1 MAKLKIF
8 EIDPMLEGVQG
19 QIWDRVNGYE
29 WWKEELAKNE
39 GGLEKFADGHKIY
52 GWNREDGGWIYR
64 EWLPN
69 AKQVFLIGDFNSW
82 QNTTPLKSEGY
93 GRWSVHLPD
102 KADGAYALNHPS
114 QIKVRLETN
123 DGQWHDRVPAWAKL
137 AWQDASTNLF
147 NGVFWEPNP
156 EDRYVFKHPRP
167 DRPENLKIY
176 EAHVGMASIEPKVAT
191 YTDFANDVLPR
202 IKRLGYNAVQ
212 LMAVAEHAHYGCF
225 GYHVTSFFAPASR
238 QGTPEELKYLVDTAH
253 GLGIQVLMDL
263 VHAHASSNSLDGLAQ
278 MDGTDYCYT
287 HGGPKGHHSE
297 WDSKIFNYTKYE
309 VMRFLLSNVKWWL
322 TEYQFDGFRFDGI
335 TSMLYKSHGIGKGYT
350 GGYHEYFGPDA
361 DIESHIYLML
371 ANDLIHKTVPSA
383 ITVGEDVSGMP
394 TLCLPVEDGG
404 FGFDYR
410 LAMAIPDM
418 FIKYLKEGGDDDWD
432 MGHIVHTLTN
442 RRWKEKVVAYCE
454 SHDQSIVGD
463 KTLAFWLMDAEMYTG
478 MSLFTQPTPSPCVD
492 RGLALHKMIRLL
504 VLGLGGEAYLTFIG
518 NEFGHPEWVDFPRPE
533 NGWSHQHCRRRWD
546 LADDVLLRYKLF
558 QSFEELMQACENRFK
573 FLCASHQYVSC
584 KSEGD
589 KVIVFERGDL
599 VFAFNFHP
607 RNSYEG
613 YQIGTSCDEPMRCI
627 LDSDEARFGGH
638 MRLDYNPFPP
648 CGAFNSRPNSVKV
661 CMPSR
666 TCQVLC
672 RQSLLEGGVRIWVED
687 SFLAHSGLTSTKGL
701 KISKEVWKE
710 GQKETIDFSFNEAG
724 CVELGL
730 GFDATFDI
738 VTADDTVL
746 PCLASKDTKFR
757 VYFPGDYT
765 IAHLGYIKNGKPV
778 DFEATEPAAPAAA
791 APVKERKVTFPEAKA
806 AGYAA
811 APVPAAPVT
820 PATPAATPAVTPA
833 AVKAASPA
841 VAAQKAPAGAP
852 AQALPP
858 AQKEA
863 AEGPDEAAA
872 ADPRDMARC
881 YSGLHFMSP
890 EALGAALEETK
901 GGMVRQVSEEDQLQG
916 RLQDFT
922 KNLTDI
928 GGDIVKFAQSYKTFG
943 LHKVAGGGWTFC
955 EWMPN
960 AKAVFLVGDFN
971 AWDTSD
977 MPLTEESAPGASGIW
992 SGKIGVAKSAGLTQG
1007 SKYKLYVVPEVGEPY
1022 YVMPAWASRFVFTEQ
1037 TRLLDAV
1044 VWDIEGSAPKR
1055 LSPSPT
1061 EVAGGERIYE
1071 CHPGLAA
1078 RSGKAASFAETAEFL
1093 FPRVARNGYTAV
1105 LLQGVLECKEYA
1117 SMGSQ
1122 PVGLFAVTR
1131 ELGTPEELQALV
1143 AKAHALGLRVY
1154 MDLPH
1159 HGAACCEDGLG
1170 GHFFPVGADGFH
1182 PTSGARLYA
1191 YELPEVQRYLLSSL
1205 SFWMEIFG
1213 MDGFRF
1219 QDVGSIIYLDH
1230 GRWVPTSTA
1239 ELDEYLSAGDKLDQA
1254 GLQYLMQANSLL
1266 HELDPNTCSIAE
1278 ETSMFPNV
1286 CEPVSKGGL
1295 GFDMRQA
1302 SAAPQ
1307 LFRKLVTGC
1316 CGRDEDWSMAQ
1327 IMDEIS
1333 KVKSARE
1340 GETVLGFAESAEQ
1353 CVVGRRP
1360 LKIAMLSWETLH
1372 TIAAGG
1378 VAPHVTE
1385 LAGALHKAGHDV
1397 HIFTRSTNASTWE
1410 HNVWGV
1416 TYHEVSFDSNSDFVR
1431 EIENMCS
1438 AFVGDLLQVEPAVG
1452 GFDIIHGHD
1461 WLVGPAVAQL
1471 QSRGKRVIFT
1481 MHSTETGRCGNVAYG
1496 GQSARIRAIEGHA
1509 CHAAERVIAVSGV
1522 LKDEVCS
1529 HYSVHGAKVEVIY
1542 NGIHAEQIA
1551 KMEWEDEWTGNT
1563 KKDKGFDVMDPMFLF
1578 VGRLAVQKGPD
1589 LLLEAIPMIL
1599 SSRGNAKFVIV
1610 GDGHMKAAL
1619 EARAAQLGISHAVH
1633 FAGSVKS
1640 GSAHLKALF
1649 KSCDAVVVPSR
1660 NEPFGIVVLEAWA
1673 AGKPVVATTCG
1684 GPRDFVKPDREG
1696 YLVDPNP
1703 SSIAWGICKICE
1715 NFEHS
1720 RWMGSVA
1727 KAKALEEFN
1736 WDFIARQT
1744 EQVYY
1749 EQLCLHGAPRCR
1761 TKGPGAGAPL
1771 AASLLGP
1778 CRDAMGVLDQNHLVK
1793 RGLCILKQTR
1803 LLAASLG
1810 CDATLTWMGN
1820 EFGQIDSVDMPRAA
1834 NGFNKEQAL
1843 VAYALAD
1850 DKGLK
1855 HKHLEMFELCLN
1867 RTGAALQ
1874 WLKGAK
1880 HTVIVADEEAKV
1892 LAYARGGCIFVMNFH
1907 PSTCHEAYRLDLPKG
1922 LDVMRELSIF
1932 FDTEDPRFGGAAS
1945 APLLMPAGKVNSGLL
1960 QLRLPPRCG
1969 LVLGPATAAAALS
1982 ADRLLQC
1989 GTADALIN
1997 GA

>member
-1278 ETSMFPNV
+1278 ARDRPKPHNDGYYAIIWRFEACAVRASTTDYSCNPLAVCFPGLPATPFFLRARCQCLILAMLLVLPVLRAEESNLTPFSASYGADVVNQAFSGYLKGSGDKSEYQRALLNYIYYHNWFARAAEDTHCPSRNCNNQYFGQLFWVGITGTSSASLSTNSTTLDLNFIQSFNKNASLHTTEGVLYAYGTMPDFAQEIMASPWTQKCV
-1286 CEPVSKGGL
+1286 TSSGTERL
-1295 GFDMRQA
+1295 GFSLLSELWDHKISYKVPCPENLRSTELQGYSPQLMSDGERQSLSLTFFFDMRPFAKADSGFNLSITFFIMILLIGGSLTFSYDANRLVLQPVEKMIERVEA
-1302 SAAPQ
+1302 IRSRPLLAMKMADDE
-1307 LFRKLVTGC
+1307 FRVEEMK
-1316 CGRDEDWSMAQ
+1316 
-1327 IMDEIS
+1327 
-1333 KVKSARE
+1333 KVKLEKRE
-1340 GETVLGFAESAEQ
+1340 KDKVKKFFMDIVAAVCFSNDGAELMETVILEKTIIKLGSLLALGFGE
-1353 CVVGRRP
+1353 
-1360 LKIAMLSWETLH
+1360 
-1372 TIAAGG
+1372 
-1378 VAPHVTE
+1378 
-1385 LAGALHKAGHDV
+1385 AGADVIGKNMSGSDTAGV
-1397 HIFTRSTNASTWE
+1397 NA
-1410 HNVWGV
+1410 
-1416 TYHEVSFDSNSDFVR
+1416 
-1431 EIENMCS
+1431 M
-1438 AFVGDLLQVEPAVG
+1438 
-1452 GFDIIHGHD
+1452 
-1461 WLVGPAVAQL
+1461 VA
-1471 QSRGKRVIFT
+1471 
-1481 MHSTETGRCGNVAYG
+1481 GR
-1496 GQSARIRAIEGHA
+1496 
-1509 CHAAERVIAVSGV
+1509 
-1522 LKDEVCS
+1522 
-1529 HYSVHGAKVEVIY
+1529 KVE
-1542 NGIHAEQIA
+1542 
-1551 KMEWEDEWTGNT
+1551 
-1563 KKDKGFDVMDPMFLF
+1563 F
-1578 VGRLAVQKGPD
+1578 
-1589 LLLEAIPMIL
+1589 
-1599 SSRGNAKFVIV
+1599 
-1610 GDGHMKAAL
+1610 
-1619 EARAAQLGISHAVH
+1619 
-1633 FAGSVKS
+1633 
-1640 GSAHLKALF
+1640 
-1649 KSCDAVVVPSR
+1649 
-1660 NEPFGIVVLEAWA
+1660 
-1673 AGKPVVATTCG
+1673 
-1684 GPRDFVKPDREG
+1684 
-1696 YLVDPNP
+1696 
-1703 SSIAWGICKICE
+1703 
-1715 NFEHS
+1715 
-1720 RWMGSVA
+1720 
-1727 KAKALEEFN
+1727 
-1736 WDFIARQT
+1736 
-1744 EQVYY
+1744 
-1749 EQLCLHGAPRCR
+1749 
-1761 TKGPGAGAPL
+1761 
-1771 AASLLGP
+1771 
-1778 CRDAMGVLDQNHLVK
+1778 
-1793 RGLCILKQTR
+1793 
-1803 LLAASLG
+1803 
-1810 CDATLTWMGN
+1810 
-1820 EFGQIDSVDMPRAA
+1820 
-1834 NGFNKEQAL
+1834 
-1843 VAYALAD
+1843 
-1850 DKGLK
+1850 
-1855 HKHLEMFELCLN
+1855 
-1867 RTGAALQ
+1867 
-1874 WLKGAK
+1874 
-1880 HTVIVADEEAKV
+1880 
-1892 LAYARGGCIFVMNFH
+1892 
-1907 PSTCHEAYRLDLPKG
+1907 
-1922 LDVMRELSIF
+1922 
-1932 FDTEDPRFGGAAS
+1932 
-1945 APLLMPAGKVNSGLL
+1945 
-1960 QLRLPPRCG
+1960 
-1969 LVLGPATAAAALS
+1969 
-1982 ADRLLQC
+1982 
-1989 GTADALIN
+1989 
-1997 GA
+1997 